1 MQGFGFFEDNAI
13 VRVAR
18 KWQRIAAEKVENACN
33 ARREATRVDP
43 WIRTPRDRDSA
54 RGSD

>member
-1 MQGFGFFEDNAI
+1 MRGSGFFEDNAI

-18 KWQRIAAEKVENACN
+18 KWQGSPPKGVENACN

-43 WIRTPRDRDSA
+43 WIA
-54 RGSD
+54 RRVIEIRLDGSD

>member
-1 MQGFGFFEDNAI
+1 MRGFGFFEDNAI

-18 KWQRIAAEKVENACN
+18 KWQGSPPKGVENAYN

-43 WIRTPRDRDSA
+43 WIAHRVIEIRLDR
-54 RGSD
+54 SD